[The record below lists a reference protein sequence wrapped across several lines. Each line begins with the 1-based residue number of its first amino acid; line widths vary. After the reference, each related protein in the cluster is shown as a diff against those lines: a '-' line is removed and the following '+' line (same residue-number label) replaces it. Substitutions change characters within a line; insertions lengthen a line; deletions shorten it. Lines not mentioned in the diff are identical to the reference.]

1 MGPDPWRKALA
12 LFGGLTIC
20 SALPALEWRST
31 TFTRVTPPLQRTVQV
46 TFEFKNTGADV
57 VRFHTIET
65 NCDCLEAS
73 VEKPSYAPGES
84 GRLTARFTVGD
95 RLGTHHRSIT
105 VLTSDETQ
113 PRRLTVELE
122 VPPAVAASPLELFWN
137 VGEARETR
145 TVDLRVAEGIAVEL
159 QEVLATAA
167 GFRALLEPVVAGS
180 HYRLRVTPE
189 VIDRPL
195 SVAFRIRGRSADGQ
209 PVTVSTYAHIR

>member
-1 MGPDPWRKALA
+1 MRVDLAWRALA
-12 LFGGLTIC
+12 CAATISC
-20 SALPALEWRST
+20 PLSALEWRST
-31 TFTRVTPPLQRTVQV
+31 SFAGVARPLQRTVDV
-46 TFEFKNTGADV
+46 AFEFKNTGPEV
-57 VRFHTIET
+57 VHFRTIET
-65 NCDCLEAS
+65 NCDCLEAAAD
-73 VEKPSYAPGES
+73 KPSYAPGET
-84 GRLTARFTVGD
+84 GRLTARFTIGD
-95 RLGTHHRSIT
+95 RLGAYHRSIT

-113 PRRLTVELE
+113 PRRLAVELE

-145 TVDLRVAEGIAVEL
+145 TVDLRVAEGIIVEL